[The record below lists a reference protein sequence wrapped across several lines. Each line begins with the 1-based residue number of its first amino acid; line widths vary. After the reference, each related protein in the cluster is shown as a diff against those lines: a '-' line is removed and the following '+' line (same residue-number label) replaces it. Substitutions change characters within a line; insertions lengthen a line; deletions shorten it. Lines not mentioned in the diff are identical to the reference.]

1 VVTLGA
7 FVFGISVFSAEVTNP
22 EIRLFLEY
30 QISRKPAPM
39 LDFAMGLLSRLSLVR
54 SQPGRP
60 QPTTRHSYQF

>member
-1 VVTLGA
+1 M
-7 FVFGISVFSAEVTNP
+7 P
-22 EIRLFLEY
+22 EFWMFLEY

-60 QPTTRHSYQF
+60 HQVTKHSYQFCIFGIEIQCFWNMACRDVP